1 MNDDERRE
9 EGTEEQV
16 EDLEAP
22 ADVQDDVA
30 GGAGCQG
37 GKGSC
42 CRKSSC
48 VERVLVRRSAACA
61 RDRDAAGSAGAEA
74 ALV

>member
-1 MNDDERRE
+1 MTDDERRE

-37 GKGSC
+37 GSC
-42 CRKSSC
+42 GRP
-48 VERVLVRRSAACA
+48 
-61 RDRDAAGSAGAEA
+61 
-74 ALV
+74 

>member
-16 EDLEAP
+16 EDLEAL

-37 GKGSC
+37 GSC
-42 CRKSSC
+42 GRPSLKCGGGTC
-48 VERVLVRRSAACA
+48 VVT
-61 RDRDAAGSAGAEA
+61 EA
-74 ALV
+74 YCTEKTATHDIVVYEK

>member
-30 GGAGCQG
+30 GGAGSCQ
-37 GKGSC
+37 
-42 CRKSSC
+42 
-48 VERVLVRRSAACA
+48 LA
-61 RDRDAAGSAGAEA
+61 RDSDVVVACGDSSATCKASTFSYENA
-74 ALV
+74 THDIVVYEK